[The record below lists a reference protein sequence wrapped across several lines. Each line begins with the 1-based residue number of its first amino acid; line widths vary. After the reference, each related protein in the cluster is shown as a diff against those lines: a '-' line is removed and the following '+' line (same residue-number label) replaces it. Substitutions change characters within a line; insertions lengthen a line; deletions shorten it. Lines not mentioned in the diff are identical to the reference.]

1 MYSLG
6 MGSNVLLH
14 TEVKTRVLT
23 FVGCVVGCVVGCCSC
38 CSYICRLCYLLDFW
52 GIDVKD
58 KIRVRMQQII

>member
-23 FVGCVVGCVVGCCSC
+23 FVGCVVGCCSC
-38 CSYICRLCYLLDFW
+38 CSYICRLCYLLDFL
-52 GIDVKD
+52 GIDVRGI
-58 KIRVRMQQII
+58 IRVRMQQIIWELL